1 MEKLKDIRGRRKEA
15 FIDLR
20 KEAFIDLIFNIKIT
34 VLKDYWPVNEV
45 GAQVPENDRLGDMGG
60 SDTEG

>member
-1 MEKLKDIRGRRKEA
+1 MEKLKDIRGR
-15 FIDLR
+15 R